1 MSGDDEPSAGA
12 DRGVDTTGVGPTFT
26 TEHAVGVGDARAL
39 ALPDESVDLVVTS
52 PPYPMVEQWDDLF
65 AALDPAVDDALA
77 AAEST
82 DERGSESAGSATGDG
97 RAAAADRAFDAMH
110 EALAPAWREVARV
123 LAPGGV
129 ACINVGDATRS
140 AGGRFRLWDNATR
153 VAGGLAGA
161 GLDRLPGILWRKP
174 TNAPTKFMGSGTLP
188 PNAYVTL
195 EHEHVLVFRK
205 GDGRSFDAG
214 DPARYASAYFWEE
227 RNRWFSDTWDDL
239 RGVDQSLGADATAAA
254 RDRSGA
260 FPFELPYRL
269 ICMYST
275 YGDRVLDPFWGTGT
289 TTLAAMA
296 AGRDSVGVER
306 DPGLVAS
313 FEADA
318 RRAPDLSR
326 ERGRRR
332 LREHRAFVA
341 ERDDAPAYDAT
352 HYDFPVVTKAERDI
366 RVYEAAGV
374 ESTTGGYRVRHEP
387 IDAVD
392 P

>member
-1 MSGDDEPSAGA
+1 MSGDSSPSADGGTTVGTP
-12 DRGVDTTGVGPTFT
+12 GVAQSFE
-26 TEHAVGVGDARAL
+26 TEHAVSVGDARAL
-39 ALPDESVDLVVTS
+39 AVPDESVDLVITS

-65 AALDPAVDDALA
+65 AALDPAVGDALA
-77 AAEST
+77 AAE
-82 DERGSESAGSATGDG
+82 AGGGADN
-97 RAAAADRAFDAMH
+97 AAERAFDAMH
-110 EALAPAWREVARV
+110 GALAPAWREVARV

-129 ACINVGDATRS
+129 ACVNVGDATRS

-153 VAGGLAGA
+153 VAGGLADA

-174 TNAPTKFMGSGTLP
+174 TNSPTKFMGSGTLP

-205 GDGRSFDAG
+205 GSARSFDAG

-239 RGVDQSLGADATAAA
+239 RGVDQALDADASAAA

-289 TTLAAMA
+289 TTLAAMT

-313 FEADA
+313 FDADA
-318 RRAPDLSR
+318 RRAPAVSR
-326 ERGRRR
+326 ERGRKR
-332 LREHRAFVA
+332 LRDHREFVA
-341 ERDDAPAYDAT
+341 ERDDPPAYDAT
-352 HYDFPVVTKAERDI
+352 NYDFPVVTKAERDV
-366 RVYEAAGV
+366 RVYEATGV
-374 ESTTGGYRVRHEP
+374 ASAAGGYRVRHEP
-387 IDAVD
+387 IDAVE

>member
-1 MSGDDEPSAGA
+1 MSGDDDPDAAGEDGVEA
-12 DRGVDTTGVGPTFT
+12 AQAAATPGVDPTFE

-65 AALDPAVDDALA
+65 ARLDPAVGDAVEAARSGGSDAAA
-77 AAEST
+77 AAE
-82 DERGSESAGSATGDG
+82 
-97 RAAAADRAFDAMH
+97 RAFDAMH
-110 EALAPAWREVARV
+110 EALAPAWGELARV

-129 ACINVGDATRS
+129 ACVNVGDATRS
-140 AGGRFRLWDNATR
+140 IGGRFRLWDNATR
-153 VAGGLAGA
+153 VADALDAA
-161 GLDRLPGILWRKP
+161 GLDRLPGVLWRKP

-205 GDGRSFDAG
+205 GSRRSFDAG

-239 RGVDQSLGADATAAA
+239 RGVDQALDAGDA
-254 RDRSGA
+254 RDRSAA

-289 TTLAAMA
+289 TTLASMA

-306 DPGLVAS
+306 DPDLVAS
-313 FEADA
+313 FNADA
-318 RRAPDLSR
+318 RRAPTFSR
-326 ERGRRR
+326 DRGRRR

-341 ERDDAPAYDAT
+341 ERDERPGYDAR
-352 HYDFPVVTKAERDI
+352 HYEFPVVTKAERDI
-366 RVYEAAGV
+366 RLYEATAV
-374 ESTTGGYRVRHEP
+374 DSTVGGYRVRHEP
-387 IDAVD
+387 IESATE
-392 P
+392 

>member
-1 MSGDDEPSAGA
+1 MSGDDDPTLAGRESGA
-12 DRGVDTTGVGPTFT
+12 PGSGLSFETAHVT
-26 TEHAVGVGDARAL
+26 GVGDARAI
-39 ALPDESVDLVVTS
+39 ALPDESVNLVVTS

-65 AALDPAVDDALA
+65 ARLDPAVGEALDGTRSGEA
-77 AAEST
+77 NAAIAAE
-82 DERGSESAGSATGDG
+82 
-97 RAAAADRAFDAMH
+97 RAFDAMH
-110 EALAPAWREVARV
+110 EALVPAWDEIARV

-129 ACINVGDATRS
+129 ACVNVGDATRS

-153 VAGGLAGA
+153 VADGLAAA

-205 GDGRSFDAG
+205 GSRRSFDAG

-239 RGVDQSLGADATAAA
+239 RGADQALGGDASAAA

-260 FPFELPYRL
+260 FPFEFPYRL

-313 FEADA
+313 FADDV
-318 RRAPDLSR
+318 RRAPALSR

-341 ERDDAPAYDAT
+341 ERDERPGYDAS
-352 HYDFPVVTKAERDI
+352 HYEFPVVTKAERDI
-366 RVYEAAGV
+366 RLYAATAV
-374 ESTTGGYRVRHEP
+374 ESVAGGYRVSHEP
-387 IDAVD
+387 IESLA
-392 P
+392 

>member
-1 MSGDDEPSAGA
+1 MSGDDPSADP
-12 DRGVDTTGVGPTFT
+12 DRSLDTPGVGQAFE

-65 AALDPAVDDALA
+65 ARLDPTVGEALEA
-77 AAEST
+77 AA
-82 DERGSESAGSATGDG
+82 AGSGDG
-97 RAAAADRAFDAMH
+97 RAAERAFDAMH
-110 EALAPAWREVARV
+110 GALAPAWNELERV

-129 ACINVGDATRS
+129 ACVNVGDATRS

-153 VAGGLAGA
+153 VADALSAT
-161 GLDRLPGILWRKP
+161 GLDRLPGVLWRKP

-205 GDGRSFDAG
+205 GSRRSFDAG

-227 RNRWFSDTWDDL
+227 RNRWFSDAWDDL
-239 RGVDQSLGADATAAA
+239 RGVDQTLDAGDA
-254 RDRSGA
+254 RDRSAA

-306 DPGLVAS
+306 DPDLLDS
-313 FEADA
+313 FDADA
-318 RRAPDLSR
+318 RRAPALSR

-332 LREHRAFVA
+332 LREHRSFVA
-341 ERDDAPAYDAT
+341 ERDEPPGYDAT
-352 HYDFPVVTKAERDI
+352 HYEFPVVTKAERDI
-366 RVYEAAGV
+366 RLYAATTV
-374 ESTTGGYRVRHEP
+374 ESVAGGYRVGHEP
-387 IDAVD
+387 IESLAE
-392 P
+392 

>member
-1 MSGDDEPSAGA
+1 MSGDDTPHAPGTDAGE
-12 DRGVDTTGVGPTFT
+12 TTERTARPGVGPAFETD
-26 TEHAVGVGDARAL
+26 HVVGVGDARAL

-65 AALDPAVDDALA
+65 ARLDPAVGDALGAARSGGADAGDDAVC
-77 AAEST
+77 
-82 DERGSESAGSATGDG
+82 
-97 RAAAADRAFDAMH
+97 AFDAMH
-110 EALAPAWREVARV
+110 EALAPAWDEIARV

-129 ACINVGDATRS
+129 ACVNVGDATRS
-140 AGGRFRLWDNATR
+140 IGGRFRLWDNATR
-153 VAGGLAGA
+153 VADALDAA
-161 GLDRLPGILWRKP
+161 GLDRLPGVLWRKP

-205 GDGRSFDAG
+205 GSHRSFEAG

-239 RGVDQSLGADATAAA
+239 RGVDQALDAGDA
-254 RDRSGA
+254 RDRSAA

-306 DPGLVAS
+306 DPDLVAS
-313 FEADA
+313 FDADA
-318 RRAPDLSR
+318 RRAPAFSR
-326 ERGRRR
+326 DRGRRR
-332 LREHRAFVA
+332 LREHRHFVA
-341 ERDDAPAYDAT
+341 EREERPSYDAR
-352 HYDFPVVTKAERDI
+352 HYDVPVVTKAERGI
-366 RVYEAAGV
+366 RLYEAVAV
-374 ESTTGGYRVRHEP
+374 DSTAGGYRVRHEP
-387 IDAVD
+387 IESATE
-392 P
+392 